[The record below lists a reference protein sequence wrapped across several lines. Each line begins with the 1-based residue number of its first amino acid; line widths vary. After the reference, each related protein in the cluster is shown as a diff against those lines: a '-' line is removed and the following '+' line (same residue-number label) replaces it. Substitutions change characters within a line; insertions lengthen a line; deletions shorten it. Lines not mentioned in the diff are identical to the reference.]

1 MTAVRLAH
9 IDKHFG
15 DVQVLDDINIDIEDR
30 EFMVFVGPSGC
41 GKSTLL
47 RTIAG
52 LESASAGQVLIG
64 DEDVTHV
71 EPANRGVS
79 MVFQSYALFPHMSV
93 FENMAFGLRMKKTP
107 EEQIRKAVG
116 EAAGILQ
123 IEPLL
128 DRKPRALS
136 GGQRQRVA
144 IGRAIV
150 RHPKVF
156 LFDEPLSN
164 LDAGLRV
171 QMRLELIRL
180 HQKLNATMV
189 YVTHDQTEAMTMA
202 DRIVVLRAGRVEQIG
217 SPLELYRRPRNQFVA
232 GFIGSPKM
240 NFLPVTAQ
248 SADGGGITVSVAGE
262 TEVRVPVQADDQ
274 SGSFILGIR
283 PEHLLE
289 PELAEHGDAQ
299 IRGETLV
306 VEHLGGETLM
316 HLRLGD
322 GSTVA
327 VKGSG
332 DSEVAVGETVSL
344 GISARHC
351 HLFDSQ
357 EQACRRLEPM
367 AAGAGAGARFADGR

>member
-15 DVQVLDDINIDIEDR
+15 DVKVLENINIDIEDR

-52 LESASAGQVLIG
+52 LENASAGQVLTG
-64 DEDVTHV
+64 EDDVTHV
-71 EPANRGVS
+71 EPAHGGVA

-93 FENMAFGLRMKKTP
+93 FENIAFGLRMKKLP
-107 EEQIRKAVG
+107 EDAIRKTVG

-150 RHPKVF
+150 RDPKVF

-164 LDAGLRV
+164 LDASLRV

-180 HQKLNATMV
+180 HQKLDATMV
-189 YVTHDQTEAMTMA
+189 YVTHDQIEAMTMA

-217 SPLELYRRPRNQFVA
+217 TPLDLYRRPNNQFVA

-240 NFLPVTAQ
+240 NFLPVTTE
-248 SADGGGITVSVAGE
+248 SADEGGVTVKVAGE
-262 TEVRVPVQADDQ
+262 SSVRVPVLTNNSAGDLT
-274 SGSFILGIR
+274 LGIR

-289 PELAEHGDAQ
+289 PGLAEQGDTS
-299 IRGETLV
+299 ISGETLV

-316 HLRLGD
+316 HIRLAD

-332 DSEVAVGETVSL
+332 DSEVQVGESVTL
-344 GISARHC
+344 GVSARHC
-351 HLFDSQ
+351 HLFGSD
-357 EQACRRLEPM
+357 EMACERLTPASAHSGPEL
-367 AAGAGAGARFADGR
+367 AGSS